1 MDEADVLGDRIAII
15 SNGKLVAHGT
25 SFFLKNNFGR
35 GYYLTFAKH
44 KNNSGISSSSSSS
57 IMNDNFSLPTIDS
70 VDSGVASLSSSYS
83 SAAQL
88 NKAKLTRLQTIQSAE
103 DLSATDLEESMRENE
118 KNILKIMQ
126 DPQDL
131 KINEFV
137 KSRFTNAFLV
147 ENIGTEMTYSI
158 SNRVEHTK
166 NYEKYFFQL
175 ERNAEMLG
183 IDSVGISDTTLEEI
197 FIRYIT
203 NQIIFNLII
212 IF

>member
-1 MDEADVLGDRIAII
+1 
-15 SNGKLVAHGT
+15 
-25 SFFLKNNFGR
+25 
-35 GYYLTFAKH
+35 
-44 KNNSGISSSSSSS
+44 
-57 IMNDNFSLPTIDS
+57 MNDNFSLPTIDS
-70 VDSGVASLSSSYS
+70 VDSGVASISSSYS
-83 SAAQL
+83 SAAQS

-175 ERNAEMLG
+175 ERNAQRCIIES
-183 IDSVGISDTTLEEI
+183 ITKEI
-197 FIRYIT
+197 VDYVIVFIIVIVIVVVKKKI
-203 NQIIFNLII
+203 QIIVIVFVIV
-212 IF
+212 